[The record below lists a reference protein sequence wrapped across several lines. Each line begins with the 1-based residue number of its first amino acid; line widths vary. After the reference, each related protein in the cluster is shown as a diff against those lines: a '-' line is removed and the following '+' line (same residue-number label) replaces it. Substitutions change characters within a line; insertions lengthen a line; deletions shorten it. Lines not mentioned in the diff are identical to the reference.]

1 MAGVSGVLLPVVLS
15 LKPIMESSGVLEIY
29 VPNKEIME
37 GVSRVS
43 GVSVP
48 NWKSNG
54 RRSFRSFCP

>member
-37 GVSRVS
+37 GVS
-43 GVSVP
+43 GVSIL
-48 NWKSNG
+48 NWESNG
-54 RRSFRSFCP
+54 RSYESFSPRSAP